1 MMTIDQWSAFLFKA
15 QDKAFIEQ
23 RDNTP
28 VTYTAYTRE
37 GNMKNAD
44 YRDVTAVGLGPAGYT
59 PLGGQAHL
67 DEYQA
72 GTELV
77 IKPKKLTIAVI
88 TPEELE
94 EDMLNNGRIDEDK
107 AKIFSDMATD
117 TADAHTWAFEVLC
130 TDFQL
135 RGTSTTPTAFW
146 QGAGRDGLALFSTS
160 HVTSKGV
167 PVTWSNRQTT
177 GPLNAVTL
185 AEGVTMLENIPNE
198 AGRPQSSI
206 KRIGIVYGRYH
217 SWRIPELLKATSQ
230 PDTANLGNP
239 NILGKGVRY
248 DNIQFVP
255 ILNTFLGPTETS
267 WMLIDLDRNP
277 LMHFMKSK
285 PKNNRD
291 VEPRTGNNIFRTRSR
306 FATGFSSARGAL
318 LNAGQ

>member
-1 MMTIDQWSAFLFKA
+1 MNTIDQWAPFLFRA

-23 RDNTP
+23 RDNTE
-28 VTYTAYTRE
+28 VSYTEYTRA
-37 GNMKNAD
+37 GKMKNAD
-44 YRDVTAVGLGPAGYT
+44 YRSATGVGLGPAGYT

-67 DEYQA
+67 DEYQP

-88 TPEELE
+88 TPEELMA
-94 EDMLNNGRIDEDK
+94 DMLSNGRIDEDK

-160 HVTSKGV
+160 HVTAKGT

-177 GPLNAVTL
+177 GPLNAITL
-185 AEGVTMLENIPNE
+185 AEGVTMLENIPSE

-206 KRIGIVYGRYH
+206 KRIGIVFGRYH
-217 SWRIPELLKATSQ
+217 EWRIPELLQSQ
-230 PDTANLGNP
+230 GQADTANNNP
-239 NILGKGVRY
+239 NILSPGVRK
-248 DNIQFVP
+248 NKVTFVP

-277 LMHFMKSK
+277 LMHFMKEK
-285 PKNNRD
+285 PTNNRD
-291 VEPRTGNNIFRTRSR
+291 VEPRTGNQIFRTRSR
-306 FATGFSSARGAL
+306 FATGFDTARGAL

>member
-1 MMTIDQWSAFLFKA
+1 MMTIDQWAPFLFRA

-28 VTYTAYTRE
+28 VTYTEYTNE
-37 GNMKNAD
+37 GDMKNAD
-44 YRDVTAVGLGPAGYT
+44 WRDTTAVGLGPAGYT

-67 DEYQA
+67 DEYKP

-88 TPEELE
+88 TPEELL
-94 EDMLNNGRIDEDK
+94 EDMLSNGRIDQDK
-107 AKIFSDMATD
+107 AKIFSNMATD
-117 TADAHTWAFEVLC
+117 TADAHTWAFEILC
-130 TDFQL
+130 SDFQL

-160 HVTSKGV
+160 HVTASG
-167 PVTWSNRQTT
+167 VTWSNRQTT

-185 AEGVTMLENIPNE
+185 AEGVTMLEAIPNE

-206 KRIGIVYGRYH
+206 KRIGVVFGRYH
-217 SWRIPELLKATSQ
+217 EWRIPELFETKGQ
-230 PDTANLGNP
+230 VDTANNNV
-239 NILGKGVRY
+239 NILSPGVRK
-248 DNIQFVP
+248 NKVEFVP
-255 ILNTFLGPTETS
+255 ILNPFLGATETS

-277 LMHFMKSK
+277 LMHFMKK
-285 PKNNRD
+285 RPTNNRD
-291 VEPRTGNNIFRTRSR
+291 VDPRTGNQIFRTRSR
-306 FATGFSSARGAL
+306 FATGFSTARGAL